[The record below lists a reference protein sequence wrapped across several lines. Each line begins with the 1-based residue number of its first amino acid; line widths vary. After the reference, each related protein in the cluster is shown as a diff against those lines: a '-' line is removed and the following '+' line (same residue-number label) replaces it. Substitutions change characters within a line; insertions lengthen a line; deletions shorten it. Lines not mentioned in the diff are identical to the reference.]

1 VSTTIAPTAPA
12 PGLHRGVDFDTYWSW
27 DAVNSSILKG
37 FAGKTPAHVR
47 YELDHGGKES
57 TPALDLGWLT
67 HLAVLEPER
76 FEAGITIAPKIDKRT
91 TAGKQAWTEFQAAN
105 AGKASVDPDDY
116 RKVLAMRAALLAHPT
131 AGEFLRSKGTSEL
144 SLLWEDRE
152 NGLLEKARIDKVGTI
167 GEYPIIGELKTARD
181 ASRHAFEGA
190 IYKYG
195 YALSAVHYLAG
206 LEALVPVPAGNPFR
220 RLVFLVVETEPPHC
234 VALYELDEA
243 TLAQAEQERQR
254 YLRTW
259 RLCVER
265 GDWPSYGNGIEL
277 ASYPSWV
284 FRSWSSESGD

>member
-1 VSTTIAPTAPA
+1 MSTTIAPTAPA

-131 AGEFLRSKGTSEL
+131 AGEFLRSKGASEL

-152 NGLLEKARIDKVGTI
+152 NGLRCKARIDKIGSVG
-167 GEYPIIGELKTARD
+167 ECAVIGELKTARD
-181 ASRHAFEGA
+181 ASRRAFEGA
-190 IYKYG
+190 IYKFGYG
-195 YALSAVHYLAG
+195 VSCVHYLNG
-206 LEALVPVPAGNPFR
+206 LNALVPVPEGNPPR
-220 RLVFLVVETEPPHC
+220 RLVFLVVESEPPHPVQC
-234 VALYELDEA
+234 FELDDM
-243 TLAQAEQERQR
+243 TLSQAELERQR
-254 YLRTW
+254 YLRIW
-259 RLCVER
+259 KRCVER
-265 GDWPSYGNGIEL
+265 NEWPGFQVGIET

-284 FRSWSSESGD
+284 MKAWEDIDE